1 MAPESEELPRN
12 AITNLVHNDLAG
24 SLALPCLAVC
34 CGSSEAASPADK
46 YGAPDIKRDLR
57 EPELVSQAPGLLR
70 LLQATDISYLSL
82 PGDARVQGD
91 LEIAPGS
98 LIAAILEQDPGIFDR
113 TTGPAKPKVQNK
125 QAGPQS
131 IKQVVEHVPAPLH
144 ANAGVERSPQL
155 PRFVPGPVPR
165 SHGSMARPAESAP
178 TRKRKATSITARPEP
193 LSDVDAIDSQ
203 NTPRD
208 GLVARFTEKLEDAM
222 ELTKRLHS
230 KQLLMATT
238 AIEAAHL
245 CTSVMSTP
253 DMPKQAYNEEILDK
267 VVGLLKH
274 QVVKSVSTPH
284 DYAHRKQ
291 AMKNAAGAEEAKD
304 GWSDVEPSEG
314 QLNERKARKSN
325 DRKRV
330 RTSATTNDLFNRLA
344 SLVAGVDDVLYFARL
359 QDTTILQLLKLSF
372 SVLQAGG
379 FQVMQM
385 RVIALTCSIFGL
397 YPQHRSSM
405 LDELVALIW
414 RLPLAKRNMRTYPL
428 PDESNKSIQ
437 MVSALLLHLV
447 HSSVGTPSSN
457 PASDGNLDV
466 VASRDTSLS
475 PDDNLLEPALE
486 VSTYFWK
493 AILQRCGQVKAP
505 EAFESKAIVENL
517 VRDLLTTLHV
527 PEYPGTGL
535 LLQVLCMLLV
545 GAQGLQAKDIA
556 IRSMAVDFLGA
567 IAARLKMDAVV
578 VCKEASIS
586 AGEALPDLNVLA
598 ANAESA
604 PSDTEVK
611 EDDHFAV
618 KDKFYNVRL
627 TLLRHLQEASQRDS
641 MRKSAQRFYV
651 LQWKQEEAMSN
662 FEVAQLLHKLQQD
675 CNSMNMKA
683 NSVPFSR
690 DSLCQGVQGLD
701 QNSPL
706 AKGID
711 RILERLLVSAVVE
724 VDPVVLGDERVQR
737 AVGGRFLDS
746 AISAREAATDLVGKH
761 IIGYPTFAIQ
771 YFDRVV
777 ERIMD
782 TGVSVRKRVIKIIRD
797 ICLHQPN
804 FPRKVEACR
813 KLIKRI
819 NDEENS
825 IQELVAKVFYDLW
838 FSEPVVRAPDQEA
851 GELESRT
858 QHMVEVLRG
867 LSSHQPLVTIIQRS
881 LMHDKA
887 SHQMKGCSTESGPT
901 RFRCEQMCKVLL
913 ESILKAEEST
923 IEQADTQA
931 LPYVSA
937 LHAFCTVDAALCSP
951 SSDPARFVL
960 TLQPYLKLQSGKD
973 TAQLLQSICYI
984 IDEVLPLIQRPPQ
997 SFVEELEKDLRSL
1010 VARHPYLLVNCQ
1022 RCLFA
1027 LGLLCRYGAEII
1039 ERTKVADC
1047 TLESIVKLFSF
1058 YLQHK
1063 DFNIKA
1069 KALQGLGSLCIAR
1082 PAIFMRRTSMSIMRA
1097 TLAERA
1103 DATMKIQTLKILSDY
1118 LHDWEEKMGLALE
1131 EPGKEDDDVV
1141 FASRGPVSI
1150 AAGAGD
1156 SNACGGIVQ
1165 LHWDS
1170 ILRCCLDLK
1179 ADVRQAALKVVEM
1192 ALRHGLIHPMS
1203 SIPTLVAM
1211 EVDSVESNY
1220 KLAHQLLSQINDKY
1234 SDFFETRLG
1243 EGLQLSF
1250 AFLEGAGPSWSP
1262 MESHGVPSSGNNM
1275 SNEQSEQHL
1284 SKAVQGMSRVYK
1296 LISSSRISRNK
1307 LIYCSKVLASLP
1319 FCLPDEPLY
1328 LVHAANRLVQL
1339 RGGPLQAEL
1348 KYMLVKGGP
1357 LEEAAGAAFEITP
1370 ERAAERNEAHSE
1382 EEGAAASGSRLTLIE
1397 EPQLQDL
1404 GLEASCKV
1412 KHTIL
1417 LQANCV
1423 YSAAL
1428 SLLLLLKQHI
1438 KLAYGLT
1445 DARCQSYSPLEQIKQ
1460 GETLFRREGSAAFST
1475 ITAVLEQPVTVRQ
1488 AVRQCQVFMKL
1499 LEDDSGADF
1508 TYGGLPQRP
1517 RSSRQA
1523 VAKQVAHA
1531 QEEPSGGM
1539 EECATGIR
1547 PLPHQPVPA
1556 RTSYRRQ
1563 SAPLPGGLR
1572 VLSPEEDSEPGGQD
1586 SEYQAAE
1593 PQAKRQCKGGGTAE
1607 AAKQALLS
1615 CSSAYADA
1623 TAEPRLDARS
1633 LATVGCAL
1641 LPGLPHLAAPPHHRL
1656 GVCKL
1661 QKRAWQLR

>member
-34 CGSSEAASPADK
+34 CGSSEAAIPADK

-57 EPELVSQAPGLLR
+57 EPELVSQAPGLLQ

-82 PGDARVQGD
+82 RGDARVQGD

-113 TTGPAKPKVQNK
+113 ITGPAKPKVQK
-125 QAGPQS
+125 ERAGPLS
-131 IKQVVEHVPAPLH
+131 IKQVVGHVPAPLH

-155 PRFVPGPVPR
+155 PRPVP
-165 SHGSMARPAESAP
+165 ESAP
-178 TRKRKATSITARPEP
+178 TRKRKAISITARPEP
-193 LSDVDAIDSQ
+193 LSDVDAINSQ

-222 ELTKRLHS
+222 ELTKRLPS
-230 KQLLMATT
+230 KQLLVATT
-238 AIEAAHL
+238 AIEAAHM

-274 QVVKSVSTPH
+274 QVVKSLSTPH
-284 DYAHRKQ
+284 NFAHSKS
-291 AMKNAAGAEEAKD
+291 ATKNAAGAEE
-304 GWSDVEPSEG
+304 DVEPSEG

-325 DRKRV
+325 DQKRV
-330 RTSATTNDLFNRLA
+330 RTTATTNDLVNRLA

-379 FQVMQM
+379 FQVLQM
-385 RVIALTCSIFGL
+385 RVIALTCSVFGL

-447 HSSVGTPSSN
+447 HSSVGKPSSN
-457 PASDGNLDV
+457 PTSDGNLGV

-493 AILQRCGQVKAP
+493 AILQRCGHVKAP

-517 VRDLLTTLHV
+517 VRDLLTTFHV

-556 IRSMAVDFLGA
+556 IRSMAVDVLGA

-586 AGEALPDLNVLA
+586 AEEALPDLNVLA

-604 PSDTEVK
+604 PSGTEVK
-611 EDDHFAV
+611 ENDHLAV
-618 KDKFYNVRL
+618 KDKFYNLRL
-627 TLLRHLQEASQRDS
+627 TLLRHLQEVSQRDS

-651 LQWKQEEAMSN
+651 LQWQQEEAMSN
-662 FEVAQLLHKLQQD
+662 TEVAQLLHELQQD

-724 VDPVVLGDERVQR
+724 VDPLVLGDERVQR

-746 AISAREAATDLVGKH
+746 AISVREAATDLVGKH

-813 KLIKRI
+813 KLITRI
-819 NDEENS
+819 NDEEKS

-838 FSEPVVRAPDQEA
+838 FSEPVVSAPDQEA
-851 GELESRT
+851 GELESKT

-867 LSSHQPLVTIIQRS
+867 LSSHQPLVTIIRRS
-881 LMHDKA
+881 LMHDKS

-901 RFRCEQMCKVLL
+901 RFRCEQMCKFLL

-960 TLQPYLKLQSGKD
+960 TLQPYLKLQESGKD

-1027 LGLLCRYGAEII
+1027 LGLLCRYGAETI
-1039 ERTKVADC
+1039 EKTKVADC

-1082 PAIFMRRTSMSIMRA
+1082 PAIFMRRTSMFIMRA

-1131 EPGKEDDDVV
+1131 EPGKEDDDDV

-1220 KLAHQLLSQINDKY
+1220 KLAHQLLSQISNKY
-1234 SDFFETRLG
+1234 PDFFETRLG

-1250 AFLEGAGPSWSP
+1250 AFLEGAGF
-1262 MESHGVPSSGNNM
+1262 GVPSSGKNM
-1275 SNEQSEQHL
+1275 SSEQSEQHL
-1284 SKAVQGMSRVYK
+1284 SKALQGMSRVYK
-1296 LISSSRISRNK
+1296 LISSSRTSRNK
-1307 LIYCSKVLASLP
+1307 FIYCSKVLASLP
-1319 FCLPDEPLY
+1319 FGLPDEPLY

-1348 KYMLVKGGP
+1348 NYMLKDGP
-1357 LEEAAGAAFEITP
+1357 LEEAAGAAFEVTP

-1382 EEGAAASGSRLTLIE
+1382 EEGAATSGSRLTLIE

-1404 GLEASCKV
+1404 NESIRGRLK
-1412 KHTIL
+1412 
-1417 LQANCV
+1417 ANCV
-1423 YSAAL
+1423 YSAVL
-1428 SLLLLLKQHI
+1428 SLLLLLKRHI

-1445 DARCQSYSPLEQIKQ
+1445 DARCQSYSLLEQIKQ
-1460 GETLFRREGSAAFST
+1460 GETLFRQEGSAAFST
-1475 ITAVLEQPVTVRQ
+1475 STAVLEQPVTVRQ
-1488 AVRQCQVFMKL
+1488 AVRQCQVFMRL

-1508 TYGGLPQRP
+1508 DYGGSPQRP
-1517 RSSRQA
+1517 RSNRQA
-1523 VAKQVAHA
+1523 VATPVAHA
-1531 QEEPSGGM
+1531 QEPPSGGM
-1539 EECATGIR
+1539 EEGATGIR
-1547 PLPHQPVPA
+1547 PLPHQPVLA

-1593 PQAKRQCKGGGTAE
+1593 PQAKVRGRGS
-1607 AAKQALLS
+1607 AKAVAQRKRPS
-1615 CSSAYADA
+1615 K
-1623 TAEPRLDARS
+1623 RS
-1633 LATVGCAL
+1633 M
-1641 LPGLPHLAAPPHHRL
+1641 
-1656 GVCKL
+1656 
-1661 QKRAWQLR
+1661 

>member
-1 MAPESEELPRN
+1 MAQKSEELPRN

-24 SLALPCLAVC
+24 SLAIPCLAIC
-34 CGSSEAASPADK
+34 CGSTEAAIPADK

-57 EPELVSQAPGLLR
+57 EPELVSQAPGVLQ

-82 PGDARVQGD
+82 RGDARVQGE

-98 LIAAILEQDPGIFDR
+98 LIAAILEQDPGIFNR
-113 TTGPAKPKVQNK
+113 TTGPAKPKVQK
-125 QAGPQS
+125 ERAGPRS

-144 ANAGVERSPQL
+144 ANAGVGRSPQL
-155 PRFVPGPVPR
+155 PRPVPGPSPR
-165 SHGSMARPAESAP
+165 SHGSMAGPAKSAP
-178 TRKRKATSITARPEP
+178 TRKRKAISVTARPEP
-193 LSDVDAIDSQ
+193 LSDVDAINSQ

-230 KQLLMATT
+230 KQLLVATT
-238 AIEAAHL
+238 AIEAAHM

-267 VVGLLKH
+267 VVGLLKY
-274 QVVKSVSTPH
+274 QVVKSISTPH

-291 AMKNAAGAEEAKD
+291 AMKNAA
-304 GWSDVEPSEG
+304 DVEPPEG
-314 QLNERKARKSN
+314 QPNEKKSRKSN
-325 DRKRV
+325 DWKRV
-330 RTSATTNDLFNRLA
+330 RTSAKINDLVNRLA
-344 SLVAGVDDVLYFARL
+344 SLVAGVDDILYFARL
-359 QDTTILQLLKLSF
+359 QDTTIHQLLKLSF
-372 SVLQAGG
+372 SVLQAEGL
-379 FQVMQM
+379 QVLQM

-397 YPQHRSSM
+397 YPQHRCSM
-405 LDELVALIW
+405 LDELVVLIW
-414 RLPLAKRNMRTYPL
+414 RLPLAKRNMRTCPL

-437 MVSALLLHLV
+437 MLSALLLHLV
-447 HSSVGTPSSN
+447 HSSVGTPSSK
-457 PASDGNLDV
+457 PTSDGNLDV
-466 VASRDTSLS
+466 VASRDTGLS

-493 AILQRCGQVKAP
+493 AILQRCCQVKAP
-505 EAFESKAIVENL
+505 EAFESKAVVENL

-556 IRSMAVDFLGA
+556 IRSMAVDVLGA

-604 PSDTEVK
+604 PSGTEVK

-618 KDKFYNVRL
+618 KDKFYNLRL
-627 TLLRHLQEASQRDS
+627 TLLRHLQEVAQRDS

-651 LQWKQEEAMSN
+651 LQWQQEEAMSKT
-662 FEVAQLLHKLQQD
+662 EVAQLLHELQQD
-675 CNSMNMKA
+675 CKSINMNA

-690 DSLCQGVQGLD
+690 DSLCQGVQGLN

-746 AISAREAATDLVGKH
+746 AISVREAATDLVGKH
-761 IIGYPTFAIQ
+761 ITGYPTFAIQ

-813 KLIKRI
+813 KLITRI
-819 NDEENS
+819 NDEEKS
-825 IQELVAKVFYDLW
+825 IQVLVAKVFYNLW
-838 FSEPVVRAPDQEA
+838 FSEPVVSAPDQEA

-867 LSSHQPLVTIIQRS
+867 LSSHQPLVTIIRRS

-901 RFRCEQMCKVLL
+901 RLRCEHMCKFLL

-960 TLQPYLKLQSGKD
+960 TLQPYLKLQESGKD

-1022 RCLFA
+1022 RCLFT
-1027 LGLLCRYGAEII
+1027 LGLLCRYGAEIL
-1039 ERTKVADC
+1039 ERTKVDDC

-1082 PAIFMRRTSMSIMRA
+1082 PAIFMRRALMSIMRA

-1103 DATMKIQTLKILSDY
+1103 DATIKIQTLKILSDY
-1118 LHDWEEKMGLALE
+1118 LHDWEEKMGLALD
-1131 EPGKEDDDVV
+1131 EPGKEDDDVD
-1141 FASRGPVSI
+1141 FASRGPI
-1150 AAGAGD
+1150 FMAASAGD
-1156 SNACGGIVQ
+1156 SNGCGGIVQ

-1170 ILRCCLDLK
+1170 ILRCCLDIK
-1179 ADVRQAALKVVEM
+1179 ADVVEM

-1203 SIPTLVAM
+1203 SLPTLVAM

-1220 KLAHQLLSQINDKY
+1220 KLAHQLLSQMNDKY

-1250 AFLEGAGPSWSP
+1250 AFLEGAGI
-1262 MESHGVPSSGNNM
+1262 GVPSFGKIM
-1275 SNEQSEQHL
+1275 SSEQSEQHL
-1284 SKAVQGMSRVYK
+1284 SKALQGISRVYK
-1296 LISSSRISRNK
+1296 LISSSRTSRNK
-1307 LIYCSKVLASLP
+1307 FIYCSKVLASLP
-1319 FCLPDEPLY
+1319 FGLPDEPLY

-1357 LEEAAGAAFEITP
+1357 LEEAAGAAVEVTP
-1370 ERAAERNEAHSE
+1370 ERAAGRNEAHIE
-1382 EEGAAASGSRLTLIE
+1382 EQGAATSGSKLTLIE

-1404 GLEASCKV
+1404 DESIRARLKA
-1412 KHTIL
+1412 H
-1417 LQANCV
+1417 CV
-1423 YSAAL
+1423 SSAAL
-1428 SLLLLLKQHI
+1428 SLLLLLKRHI

-1475 ITAVLEQPVTVRQ
+1475 STVVLEQPVTVRQ
-1488 AVRQCQVFMKL
+1488 AVNQCQVFMKL

-1508 TYGGLPQRP
+1508 TYGGSPQRP
-1517 RSSRQA
+1517 RSNRKA
-1523 VAKQVAHA
+1523 VAKPVAHA
-1531 QEEPSGGM
+1531 QEEPSVGM
-1539 EECATGIR
+1539 EEGATGIR

-1556 RTSYRRQ
+1556 QTLYRRQ

-1593 PQAKRQCKGGGTAE
+1593 PRAKCKGGRTAE
-1607 AAKQALLS
+1607 AAKQALLVRARCES
-1615 CSSAYADA
+1615 PSEPHTQAYTNAS
-1623 TAEPRLDARS
+1623 AEPRLDARS
-1633 LATVGCAL
+1633 LATVGRAL
-1641 LPGLPHLAAPPHHRL
+1641 RPGLPHLAAPPHHRL

-1661 QKRAWQLR
+1661 QKRAWQSR